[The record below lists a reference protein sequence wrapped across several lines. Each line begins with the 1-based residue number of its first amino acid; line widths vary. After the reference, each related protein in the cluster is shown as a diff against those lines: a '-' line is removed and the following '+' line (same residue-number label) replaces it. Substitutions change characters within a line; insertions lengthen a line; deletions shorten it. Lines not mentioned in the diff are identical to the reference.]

1 MHRKLKEFFNTK
13 GRRLAELKAAGGQE
27 FMILGQTKK
36 LSPKEMSEF
45 RILTIQM
52 DCIIWALEPIDPNEK
67 EAYCEEIKN
76 YFANVEEPYFKAQE
90 IKGGRRI
97 PRGKA

>member
-1 MHRKLKEFFNTK
+1 MHRKLREFFDTK

-27 FMILGQTKK
+27 FMILGQTSK
-36 LSPKEMSEF
+36 LTPVEMSEF

-52 DCIIWALEPIDPNEK
+52 DCVIWALEPKDPSKREV
-67 EAYCEEIKN
+67 YVDEIKN
-76 YFANVEEPYFKAQE
+76 YFANIEEPYFIAQE
-90 IKGGRRI
+90 IKGGRRV

>member
-1 MHRKLKEFFNTK
+1 MHRKLKEFFDTK

-36 LSPKEMSEF
+36 LTSAEITEF
-45 RILTIQM
+45 KILTVQM
-52 DCIIWALEPIDPNEK
+52 DTIIWACEPEGSKEEYID
-67 EAYCEEIKN
+67 EIKN
-76 YFANVEEPYFKAQE
+76 YFANIEEPYFLAQD
-90 IKGGRRI
+90 IKGGRKI

>member
-1 MHRKLKEFFNTK
+1 MHRKLKEFFDTK

-36 LSPKEMSEF
+36 LSSAEMAEF
-45 RILTIQM
+45 RVLTIQM
-52 DCIIWALEPIDPNEK
+52 DSVIWALEPKDPEK
-67 EAYCEEIKN
+67 RKKYIAEISHLFSDIEA
-76 YFANVEEPYFKAQE
+76 PYFEAQDVIE
-90 IKGGRRI
+90 GKKL